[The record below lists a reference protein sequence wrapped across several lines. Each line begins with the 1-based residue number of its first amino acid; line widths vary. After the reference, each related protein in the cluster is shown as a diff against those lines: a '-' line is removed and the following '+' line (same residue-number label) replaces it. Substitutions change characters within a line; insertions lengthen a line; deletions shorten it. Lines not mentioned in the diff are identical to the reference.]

1 MGQRAGFLKAGRVG
15 FSKGK
20 GAGVA
25 VLRDEPAGE
34 VASSAAARQE
44 STLRRNLRCST
55 YDGIAYSVM
64 VGTGENFFPAYVLAL
79 GMGEVSAGLVA
90 TLPLVIGA
98 AFQLFSATGV
108 QLVGSYKR
116 WVVLMAGMQALSLL
130 PLVLTAGFHVGPG
143 WLVFVM
149 ASVYWFSFLAGG
161 AAWNTWIG
169 KLVPDRV
176 RPRYFGRRNRILQIA
191 VMAALL
197 AGGFILRGTD
207 QIRAWA
213 GEFAWPAWVS
223 ESTGVR
229 AFAILFGI
237 ACIARIIS
245 TYYLSRQ
252 SSDAEVTTAQFST
265 TVVRPREML
274 SRMIHGKDGRLILY
288 LVAMSVAAH
297 MAQPF
302 FNPFMLK
309 KLGLSSEPEMYSL
322 MLAAPLLGRAMALR
336 WWGELAEERGARV
349 LLVIGGV
356 GLIPFSVNWLISDNF
371 AFLFITQLASGAV
384 WAAYE
389 LGLFLMLLET
399 TKEDERTSVVSQYQ
413 FVNSLAMVTGNGIGA
428 LVLWKM
434 DASWGGYAV
443 VFGMSLV
450 ARLLTV
456 PLLMRT
462 RGGSGH
468 APHME
473 METLGVRPSGGS
485 VDAPVV
491 ASMEKKQ

>member
-1 MGQRAGFLKAGRVG
+1 
-15 FSKGK
+15 
-20 GAGVA
+20 VA
-25 VLRDEPAGE
+25 VSIDEQAGD
-34 VASSAAARQE
+34 VAGTVAARPE

-55 YDGIAYSVM
+55 FDGIAYSVM

-90 TLPLVIGA
+90 TVPLVIGA
-98 AFQLFSATGV
+98 AFQLFSAAGV

-116 WVVLMAGMQALSLL
+116 WVVLMAAMQALSLL
-130 PLVLTAGFHVGPG
+130 PLVITAGFHIGPG

-169 KLVPDRV
+169 KLVPGRV
-176 RPRYFGRRNRILQIA
+176 RARYFGRRNRILQIA
-191 VMAALL
+191 VMTALL
-197 AGGFILRGTD
+197 TGGFILRGTD
-207 QIRAWA
+207 QFQAWA
-213 GEFAWPAWVS
+213 AEFDWPAWIS

-237 ACIARIIS
+237 ACVARIIS

-252 SSDAEVTTAQFST
+252 SSDTDAEA
-265 TVVRPREML
+265 TVPFATKVVGTREML
-274 SRMIHGKDGRLILY
+274 GRLIHGKDGRLILY

-336 WWGELAEERGARV
+336 WWGELAEERGARL

-356 GLIPFSVNWLISDNF
+356 GLIPFSVNWLISENF

-413 FVNSLAMVTGNGIGA
+413 FVNSLAMAVGNGIGA

-434 DASWGGYAV
+434 DASWAGYGV

-462 RGGSGH
+462 RAGSAH

-473 METLGVRPSGGS
+473 LETLAVRPSGGS

-491 ASMEKKQ
+491 ASIEQK